1 MALAH
6 DLEEE
11 GGRVPRGVLERAVE
25 RVAEAAER
33 LHAEH
38 REGDLPEPA
47 APRYPDAE
55 RLVRLIGK
63 LRRVLFPGHYSGRQ
77 AVRLDVTALNER
89 LGDIFWDLADEIHS
103 ARPHACDTSG
113 SVCPEMGWAQEVAA
127 EFIARLP
134 DIRATLCG
142 DVRAAYDGDPAAK
155 SYDEILLAYPGF
167 FAVLVYR
174 LAHELWRLGVPLIP
188 RMMTEHA
195 HSVTGI
201 DIHPG
206 ARIGRNFFI
215 DHGTGVVIGETAV
228 IGDHVKLYQGVTI
241 GALSFPKDEHGELIR
256 NQKRHPTLEDDVV
269 VYSGATILG
278 GSTVVGR
285 GAVIGG
291 NCWVTESVP
300 AGAMVLH
307 RPTVE
312 LRPPHG
318 AAQPARGERS
328 WTGSAS

>member
-6 DLEEE
+6 ELEDGRTASDEL
-11 GGRVPRGVLERAVE
+11 GGAMRRVLQ
-25 RVAEAAER
+25 AAER
-33 LHAEH
+33 LHAAQQQGNL
-38 REGDLPEPA
+38 REPV
-47 APRYPDAE
+47 APRYPDYE
-55 RLVRLIGK
+55 RVIRLVGK

-77 AVRLDVTALNER
+77 AVRLDLTALNER

-103 ARPHACDTSG
+103 ARAHACDTSA
-113 SVCPEMGWAQEVAA
+113 SLCPQLSWAQSVAA
-127 EFIARLP
+127 AFLAELP
-134 DIRATLCG
+134 RISDLLCD
-142 DVRAAYDGDPAAK
+142 DVQAAFDGDPAAK
-155 SYDEILLAYPGF
+155 SLDEILLAYPGF

-174 LAHELWRLGVPLIP
+174 LAHELWLRGVPLIP
-188 RMMTEHA
+188 RMMTEYA

-206 ARIGRNFFI
+206 ARIGRSFFI

-228 IGDHVKLYQGVTI
+228 IGDRVKLYQGVTI
-241 GALSFPKDEHGELIR
+241 GALSFPKDESGALIR

-278 GSTVVGR
+278 GETVVGR

-312 LRPPHG
+312 LRPPRQAGG
-318 AAQPARGERS
+318 AQNG
-328 WTGSAS
+328 